1 MNRPEISR
9 AKSGGLYRSM
19 IVRDGDHT
27 TLTRDQ
33 TNISGGMPE
42 ACFTTDT
49 GMRNSQLDLRDANHG
64 TITMLGQD
72 LME

>member
-1 MNRPEISR
+1 
-9 AKSGGLYRSM
+9 M

-33 TNISGGMPE
+33 TNMSGGMPE
-42 ACFTTDT
+42 MCFITDT
-49 GMRNSQLDLRDANHG
+49 GARNSQLDLRDANQG
-64 TITMLGQD
+64 TIMMLGQD